1 MASLLGMLLIASPT
15 LDDSYFSRTV
25 SLLVEH
31 GPGGALGLV
40 LNRPLEM
47 PMAEAWKQI
56 SGEPCAD
63 LGALH
68 VGGPV
73 EGPLMVLHQKAE
85 SSQVA
90 VTADLHFC
98 AEAKL
103 IEGVLTGEAD
113 AAAPAQVR
121 CFTGYA
127 GWSAGQLEE
136 ELAQG
141 TWVLARADPRLVFG
155 LDEEA
160 QYEAAMRLADKSLGT
175 LARHSHLIPKDPG
188 LN

>member
-1 MASLLGMLLIASPT
+1 MASHHGMLLVASPT

-25 SLLVEH
+25 LLLIEH
-31 GPGGALGLV
+31 GPGGALGLI
-40 LNRPLEM
+40 LNRPLEL
-47 PMAEAWKQI
+47 PMAEAWQQI
-56 SGEPCAD
+56 ASTPCAD
-63 LGALH
+63 AGQLH

-73 EGPLMVLHQKAE
+73 EGPLMVLHRKADI
-85 SSQVA
+85 SQVA
-90 VTADLHFC
+90 VTPDLHFC

-103 IEGVLTGEAD
+103 IEGVLTGD
-113 AAAPAQVR
+113 TDPQVR
-121 CFTGYA
+121 CFAGYS

-141 TWVLARADPRLVFG
+141 TWVLARAEPLLVFG

-175 LARHSHLIPKDPG
+175 LAKHSHLVPRDPE

>member
-1 MASLLGMLLIASPT
+1 MASLHGMLLVASPA

-31 GPGGALGLV
+31 GAGGAMGLV
-40 LNRPLEM
+40 LNRPLEL
-47 PMAEAWKQI
+47 PMADAWQQI
-56 SGEPCAD
+56 SKSPCAD
-63 LGALH
+63 TGRLH

-73 EGPLMVLHQKAE
+73 EGPLMVLHRKTSA
-85 SSQVA
+85 SQVA
-90 VTADLHFC
+90 VTPDLHFC

-103 IEGVLTGEAD
+103 IEGALSGDPE
-113 AAAPAQVR
+113 PSLR
-121 CFTGYA
+121 CFAGYA

-141 TWVLARADPRLVFG
+141 TWVLARAEPLIVFG

-160 QYEAAMRLADKSLGT
+160 QYEAAMRLADPALGT
-175 LARHSHLIPKDPG
+175 LARYSHLIPADPG